1 MLAAAIDSC
10 KWFFMKK
17 YAKSMPSCYALH
29 HIHQQLVVIYCY
41 IHFFKIW
48 SALKL
53 CRRYFVVTRFDRN
66 SQAKTFCF
74 EIEHE
79 GKRVRVARTVTV
91 GASALSIDAGRAP
104 REAGERGAKEDH
116 HPGTVHSPMVG
127 TAYRSPEP
135 GAPPFVEAGTKVTA
149 GQTILIIEAMKT
161 MNHIPAPHAGTVLAV
176 LVDDGQP
183 VEYAEPLAVIERG

>member
-1 MLAAAIDSC
+1 MAEERKPVTKKEGTFDKDLIRELADLLGETGLSEI
-10 KWFFMKK
+10 
-17 YAKSMPSCYALH
+17 
-29 HIHQQLVVIYCY
+29 
-41 IHFFKIW
+41 
-48 SALKL
+48 
-53 CRRYFVVTRFDRN
+53 
-66 SQAKTFCF
+66 

-79 GKRVRVARTVTV
+79 GKRIRVARTVTV
-91 GASALSIDAGRAP
+91 SAPLAADAP
-104 REAGERGAKEDH
+104 RTTREPAERGGKDDHH

-135 GAPPFVEAGTKVTA
+135 GAPPFIEVGTRVTA

-183 VEYAEPLAVIERG
+183 VEYAEPLAVIEKG

>member
-1 MLAAAIDSC
+1 MAEEKTPAKKAGTFDKDLIRELAELLSETGLSEI
-10 KWFFMKK
+10 
-17 YAKSMPSCYALH
+17 
-29 HIHQQLVVIYCY
+29 
-41 IHFFKIW
+41 
-48 SALKL
+48 
-53 CRRYFVVTRFDRN
+53 
-66 SQAKTFCF
+66 

-79 GKRVRVARTVTV
+79 GKRVRVARALSAGTVTV
-91 GASALSIDAGRAP
+91 AGDVSRPGRDPGDKGPA
-104 REAGERGAKEDH
+104 EEIH

-176 LVDDGQP
+176 LVEDGQP
-183 VEYAEPLAVIERG
+183 VEYAEPLAVIDKG

>member
-1 MLAAAIDSC
+1 MAEELNAVTKKEGTFDKDLIRELAELLEETGLTEI
-10 KWFFMKK
+10 
-17 YAKSMPSCYALH
+17 
-29 HIHQQLVVIYCY
+29 
-41 IHFFKIW
+41 
-48 SALKL
+48 
-53 CRRYFVVTRFDRN
+53 
-66 SQAKTFCF
+66 

-79 GKRVRVARTVTV
+79 GRRVRVARTVTV
-91 GASALSIDAGRAP
+91 GPGALPIDAGPAA
-104 REAGERGAKEDH
+104 REAGERGGKEEHH

-135 GAPPFVEAGTKVTA
+135 GAPPFVEAGSKVTA

-183 VEYAEPLAVIERG
+183 VEYAEPLAVIEKG